1 MICPVC
7 RKEIPDGMTVC
18 PICGAVLSAPQHST
32 ASAPN
37 AALQYVPTAAQNA
50 FPQYAPTASP
60 YSTPAQMPTSVKQ
73 FVKQCTMIP
82 GVQYVGR
89 EINVA
94 CIFFYISA
102 VAKLIY
108 GLIVNG
114 LDAGSLIFY
123 LVDALIVGGLALWLH
138 LTYSRVASI
147 ILLVISALSFI
158 LSFISGQGIGIWV
171 VLISIFAVV
180 CTFKAAKMF
189 KDYKQSAVSNPPVQ

>member
-32 ASAPN
+32 AAAPN
-37 AALQYVPTAAQNA
+37 AAPQYVPTAAQNA

-60 YSTPAQMPTSVKQ
+60 YAMPAKMPKNVKQ

-82 GVQYVGR
+82 GVQYVGK

-102 VAKLIY
+102 AAKLIY
-108 GLIVNG
+108 GLIFNG
-114 LDAGSLIFY
+114 LDAGSFIFY
-123 LVDALIVGGLALWLH
+123 LVDALLVGGLALWLH

-147 ILLVISALSFI
+147 ILLVLSSLSFI
-158 LSFISGQGIGIWV
+158 LSLISGQTTGIWI
-171 VLISIFAVV
+171 VLISIFGVV

-189 KDYKQSAVSNPPVQ
+189 KNYKQAAVSNPPVQ